1 MPSAAAAT
9 APTTR
14 IASLD
19 IIRGIVM
26 VLMAIDHVRVF
37 SGVPAGGPTP
47 GIFFTRWSTNFVAP
61 AFAFLAGTGA
71 YLYGR
76 RVNDKGALARYLAVR
91 GAWLVLL
98 ELTFLRFAWTFNFD
112 YSHYVLAGVI
122 WMLGWCMI
130 LLAGM
135 LWLPTNV
142 IGVIGIVVI
151 AGHNVMD
158 LIFPQ
163 GPAPSALSWLWQVLY
178 FGGPVHFGDGHT
190 LAVLYSL
197 IPWIGVMAAGY
208 AFGQVMDWTPD
219 RRRQFCLRLGAAAI
233 LAFVVLRLVDG
244 YGDPYHWRAPW
255 GEHSP
260 PALFRFL
267 GTDKYPASLLFL
279 LMTLGPMFVAIPLL
293 EHARGKVASVLAIF
307 GRVPLFFYLLH
318 IPLIHILALL
328 VSELRDGSVNP
339 WLFLNHPMMVPHA
352 PADYVWGLGL
362 LYLVTAIA
370 CALLYYPCR
379 WFAHLKSTRR
389 DTWLTYL

>member
-1 MPSAAAAT
+1 MPSAAAAP

-328 VSELRDGSVNP
+328 VSQLRDGSVNP

-379 WFAHLKSTRR
+379 WFAHLKSTRH
-389 DTWLTYL
+389 DKWLTYL

>member
-1 MPSAAAAT
+1 MSAPNT
-9 APTTR
+9 APRSSGR
-14 IASLD
+14 IASID
-19 IIRGIVM
+19 IVRGVVM

-37 SGVPAGGPTP
+37 SGLPAGRPTP

-76 RVNDKGALARYLAVR
+76 RARDKGELARFLAVR
-91 GAWLVLL
+91 GAWLVIL

-130 LLAGM
+130 LLAAM
-135 LWLPTNV
+135 LWLPVNV
-142 IGVIGIVVI
+142 VGIIGVLMI

-158 LIFPQ
+158 LLAPN
-163 GPAPSALSWLWQVLY
+163 GPGEGGLSWLWQILY

-208 AFGQVMDWTPD
+208 AFGQVMEWPAE
-219 RRRQFCLRLGAAAI
+219 RRRKFCLRLGMAAV
-233 LAFVVLRLVDG
+233 LLFVVLRFADG
-244 YGDPYHWRAPW
+244 YGDPYHWRDPSGW
-255 GEHSP
+255 NGMP
-260 PALFRFL
+260 GYLRFL
-267 GTDKYPASLLFL
+267 ATNKYPASLLFL
-279 LMTLGPMFVAIPLL
+279 LMTLGPMFLALPFL
-293 EHARGKVASVLAIF
+293 EHAHGAVARVLATF

-318 IPLIHILALL
+318 IPLIHLLAVI
-328 VSELRDGSVNP
+328 VSLIRTGSVDP
-339 WLFLNHPMMVPHA
+339 WLYLNHPMMVPHA
-352 PADYVWGLGL
+352 PEGYVWSLPL
-362 LYLVTAIA
+362 LYLVTAVA

-379 WFAHLKSTRR
+379 WFARIKQTRE
-389 DTWLTYL
+389 DKWLSFI